1 MKVVKLKCPEC
12 NANLEVNSDLENI
25 TCNYCGAKVT
35 IEDENESRTERVI
48 RRLGSELKKSR
59 NYYSSDEYKE
69 RLNIQNEQTKK
80 SLKLL
85 GIVYGAIGIVVVII
99 LLLVKIFGSNEVL
112 KDDMTC
118 TLNDKEYVIIME
130 KGEDI
135 SCASCDD
142 DMLKEFN
149 EKYLDKDDISLT
161 KKNIRAF
168 FTNNSGTCKG

>member
-85 GIVYGAIGIVVVII
+85 GIVYGAIGVVVVII
-99 LLLVKIFGSNEVL
+99 LLLVK
-112 KDDMTC
+112 T
-118 TLNDKEYVIIME
+118 IM
-130 KGEDI
+130 
-135 SCASCDD
+135 
-142 DMLKEFN
+142 
-149 EKYLDKDDISLT
+149 
-161 KKNIRAF
+161 RR
-168 FTNNSGTCKG
+168 